1 MLKINSDIRLREKL
15 DKLNEL
21 ESLQKEISLNIES
34 LRDELKQELLE
45 RNVSELQV
53 GWSILRFTEVESQ
66 QLGTTIKRFIIT

>member
-53 GWSILRFTEVESQ
+53 GWNILRFTEVESQ
-66 QLGTTIKRFIIT
+66 QLGTTIKRFIIN

>member
-53 GWSILRFTEVESQ
+53 GWNILRFTEVESK
-66 QLGTTIKRFIIT
+66 QLGTTIRRFTIT

>member
-1 MLKINSDIRLREKL
+1 MLKINDKEIRAKL
-15 DKLNEL
+15 DRLCEL

-53 GWSILRFTEVESQ
+53 GWNILRFTEVESQ
-66 QLGTTIKRFIIT
+66 QLGTTIKRFIIN

>member
-1 MLKINSDIRLREKL
+1 MMSIHS
-15 DKLNEL
+15 

-53 GWSILRFTEVESQ
+53 GWNILRFTEVESK
-66 QLGTTIKRFIIT
+66 QLGTTIRRFTIT